1 MSCPVKLSS
10 SEDRNDCPGLSW
22 DYSVSIH
29 LTKGFLNKPG
39 TGESLC
45 GWEGSS

>member
-1 MSCPVKLSS
+1 MTVLGCLGTQ
-10 SEDRNDCPGLSW
+10 NT
-22 DYSVSIH
+22 VSIH